1 MIIQETYQIL
11 IVFVFACHNN
21 NGESCRRHR
30 SLAALDYIW
39 ALSGALSYIWV
50 LFWVLSYFW
59 ALFWV
64 LSYIWVLF
72 WVLSYIMALCVDTFL
87 YFGILLPFVIMM
99 FHLCFFI
106 RKKIT

>member
-39 ALSGALSYIWV
+39 AVSGTLSYIWV
-50 LFWVLSYFW
+50 LFWALSYIWALSGALSYIW

-64 LSYIWVLF
+64 LSYIW
-72 WVLSYIMALCVDTFL
+72 ALCVSFL
-87 YFGILLPFVIMM
+87 YLGFLLHF
-99 FHLCFFI
+99 
-106 RKKIT
+106 